1 MATANDLL
9 IIFAGYDI
17 SGEMNSGL
25 GKNPIDLTTYYC
37 ANPPGTTNLLPSPY
51 REAVSEDFTFAASGY
66 LKGVQAGS
74 ALRGNITRNDV
85 LLGVSNVRG
94 VGQPVQ
100 FCKVVRG
107 DYTKTADVGDTL
119 KYEFTA
125 MLGQAGTLW
134 TGQQAAYADVS
145 ATGSGAGF
153 QFGAVAADER
163 LVVAI
168 AAERLTGTGTIVVT
182 WKTAVANTFSGEMTA
197 VTSASLGALAEPV
210 LFASGP
216 ITNTWHRPGY
226 AVTGTGSWRIRI
238 FVAKQ
243 KA

>member
-9 IIFAGYDI
+9 IVFAGYDI

-25 GKNPIDLTTYYC
+25 GKNPIDLSQYYC
-37 ANPPGTTNLLPSPY
+37 ANPPGTTGLLPSPY
-51 REAVSEDFTFAASGY
+51 REAVSEDFNFSAAGY

-94 VGQPVQ
+94 VGQPIQ
-100 FCKVVRG
+100 FCKAVRG
-107 DYTKTADVGDTL
+107 DYTRDAVVGDAL

-134 TGQQAAYADVS
+134 SGSQGAYADVS

-163 LVVAI
+163 LVVALAI
-168 AAERLTGTGTIVVT
+168 ERLTGTGTVVVT
-182 WKTAVANTFSGEMTA
+182 WKTAAGNTFSGETTA
-197 VTSASLGALAEPV
+197 VTFSSVGALGEPV
-210 LFASGP
+210 SFASGP
-216 ITNTWHRPGY
+216 ITNQWHRPGY
-226 AVTGTGSWRIRI
+226 AVTGTGSWRVRI

>member
-9 IIFAGYDI
+9 VVFGPYDI

-25 GKNPIDLTTYYC
+25 GKNPVETTQYYC
-37 ANPPGTTNLLPSPY
+37 ANPPGTTGLLPSPY
-51 REAVSEDFTFAASGY
+51 RDAVSEDFTFASAGY
-66 LKGVQAGS
+66 LKGVQSGS
-74 ALRGNITRNDV
+74 ALRDNITRNDV

-100 FCKVVRG
+100 FCKAARG
-107 DYTKTADVGDTL
+107 DYTRTADVGDAL

-134 TGQQAAYADVS
+134 SGSQGAYADIS

-163 LVVAI
+163 LVVAQ
-168 AAERLTGTGTIVVT
+168 AAERLSGTGSLITA
-182 WKTAVANTFSGEMTA
+182 WKIAAANTFVGEATA
-197 VTSASLGALAEPV
+197 ATLTSVAALGEEVVTAA
-210 LFASGP
+210 GP
-216 ITNTWHRPGY
+216 FTNTWHRPGY
-226 AVTGTGSWRIRI
+226 AVTGTGVWRIRI

-243 KA
+243 QA